1 MRKRM
6 RSPLLAGI
14 LAAGA
19 LAVGVLAAAGCG
31 NSASVG
37 ETESSAAESPAEMRG
52 SGAGEANAAGAEL
65 AGSDTRKIIA
75 EAQGMELQEI
85 AEKAIRESGGSTFR
99 GIGTDSRAA
108 LAMRNFVKY
117 LQTLDPAYS
126 AETEWYTMS
135 VPSAVSA
142 LGGDL
147 ADGAGAKYSVAI
159 LQDMNRVNREL
170 ADPSLLDTFIPKTWA
185 EDLGTEPESYR
196 GYLTLMT
203 SVKPFLL
210 NSAGGA
216 VSANCWDFA
225 ADSVHLMMAD
235 ADHETVNRNFLLLLT
250 RDSYAAKLREAFAA
264 LDDGTKAVLQP
275 EIDSAAAEASKLGL
289 GEDGRYALAYI
300 RRLLGS
306 ADVRDADGPICDT
319 LAGNDAAGASA
330 LIAYDTLRAV
340 EESSSKS
347 VKNIS
352 VAAYGDGYQGI
363 GGFTYTKNLF
373 VSDRAPLPW
382 TACAFA
388 AWVSATPDG
397 FSAFGRDIGA
407 YAADTAVAHENE
419 NTYTLRTGG
428 VNESGEDEF
437 PAKDDRGLSFWETGG
452 NAVAEDLQ
460 EIRAAEES
468 CGAWLDG
475 VLGK

>member
-1 MRKRM
+1 LKKKAI
-6 RSPLLAGI
+6 SLLFAGI
-14 LAAGA
+14 VAAGF
-19 LAVGVLAAAGCG
+19 LAAAAGCG
-31 NSASVG
+31 SGERAENAGST
-37 ETESSAAESPAEMRG
+37 ETESRAEMTG
-52 SGAGEANAAGAEL
+52 AGAGEPNAAGAEL
-65 AGSDTRKIIA
+65 AESDTRKIIA
-75 EAQGMELQEI
+75 EAQGMELQEL
-85 AEKAIRESGGSTFR
+85 AEKAIGESGGSTFR
-99 GIGTDSRAA
+99 GIGTDSRTA

-117 LQTLDPAYS
+117 LKTLDPMYS

-142 LGGDL
+142 LNGDL
-147 ADGAGAKYSVAI
+147 AAGADAQYSVVL
-159 LQDMNRVNREL
+159 LQDMNRVNRDL
-170 ADPSLLDTFIPKTWA
+170 ADPALLDTFIPKTWA
-185 EDLGTEPESYR
+185 EDLGTEPENYR

-203 SVKPFLL
+203 AVKPFMQ
-210 NSAGGA
+210 NSAGGTA
-216 VSANCWDFA
+216 PVNCWDFA
-225 ADSVHLMMAD
+225 ADNARFMMVD
-235 ADHETVNRNFLLLLT
+235 ADQETVDRNFLLLLT
-250 RDSYAAKLREAFAA
+250 RDGSAAKLREAFEA
-264 LDDGTKAVLQP
+264 LDEGTRAAIQP
-275 EIDSAAAEASKLGL
+275 EIDSAAQEASELGL

-300 RRLLGS
+300 RRLLR
-306 ADVRDADGPICDT
+306 AAEIRDADGPICDT

-340 EESSSKS
+340 DESASKS
-347 VKNIS
+347 VKNIAI
-352 VAAYGDGYQGI
+352 AAYGDGYQGI
-363 GGFTYTKNLF
+363 GGFTYRKELF

-388 AWVSATPDG
+388 AWLCSTPDG

-428 VNESGEDEF
+428 ENESGEDEF
-437 PAKDDRGLSFWETGG
+437 PAKNDRGLSFWETGG
-452 NAVAEDLQ
+452 NAVAEDLA